1 MIHER
6 KEYERSLIHPQLCG
20 HNVIILSFQIPKD
33 IMASIY
39 KLVAERRDRN
49 QSIKR
54 RRNHRNMNMFKE
66 SVDEIEYRRPQPI
79 YRSLI
84 SRQRT
89 YSDLPAPN
97 KNLPLKSVAQISNK
111 IKSIDNLTLVKL
123 KTQIME
129 VDRKFEELNVNISK
143 KLDTLTNNLILL
155 TIEIN
160 KKNN

>member
-1 MIHER
+1 
-6 KEYERSLIHPQLCG
+6 
-20 HNVIILSFQIPKD
+20 
-33 IMASIY
+33 MASIY

-54 RRNHRNMNMFKE
+54 RRNNRNMNLFKE
-66 SVDEIEYRRPQPI
+66 SIEDVEYRRPQPI

-89 YSDLPAPN
+89 YSDLPPLN
-97 KNLPLKSVAQISNK
+97 KNLPLKPSTQMSTKMKSVDSLSLA
-111 IKSIDNLTLVKL
+111 NLR
-123 KTQIME
+123 TQIME
-129 VDRKFEELNVNISK
+129 VDRKFEELNANVSK

-155 TIEIN
+155 TMEIN

>member
-1 MIHER
+1 M
-6 KEYERSLIHPQLCG
+6 SPT
-20 HNVIILSFQIPKD
+20 VIVLSFQIPKD

-54 RRNHRNMNMFKE
+54 RRNNRNMNMFKE
-66 SVDEIEYRRPQPI
+66 SIDEVEYRRPQPI

-89 YSDLPAPN
+89 YSDLPLPN
-97 KNLPLKSVAQISNK
+97 KNLPLKSVTQMSTK
-111 IKSIDNLTLVKL
+111 LKSIDNLTLANL
-123 KTQIME
+123 RTQIME
-129 VDRKFEELNVNISK
+129 VDRKFEELNKNVSK

-155 TIEIN
+155 TMEIN